1 MKQFRH
7 RRGTQKRA
15 GWLGAI
21 VCGALLQAGVST
33 AQVSVD
39 SATSANSGPATAAA
53 TLTFAHTVGAGA
65 NRLLLVGVHASAGTA
80 TVSSVMYGTANLT
93 QVGSAVSPSN
103 LNRAEIWSL
112 VNPPA
117 GTGNVVVTLSAAEN
131 LAAGAVSYLGV
142 DQAAPLSAP
151 VSASGAAVGP
161 SVVVSSATDQLVVSA
176 VSTDGDAL
184 SLSAGAGQS
193 VQYNTNTGA
202 LSTNILAAGSR
213 APGAPSVTM
222 SWTLGVPLIDWSMVG
237 VALLPAPAS
246 TPTDTPVDT
255 PTKTETPTPSSTPT
269 GTATD
274 TPTGIPTGT
283 AGATTPTIT
292 PTATA
297 AQLCGAVPVASG
309 CQPASRSVFLL
320 TNRLAP
326 VNNRLF
332 WQWKLSR
339 ATALPPFGDPTT
351 TTEYSL
357 CVYSTTG
364 GVPSLILH
372 ANVPPGGT
380 CYGFP
385 CWSELSHPGL
395 NWFRYAD
402 VLSRGRD
409 GIARISL
416 RANHAPSFKLRL
428 QVEGVGPNLP
438 VPTPNG
444 DHLVAE
450 DTEVIVQLINS
461 DGACWQGRYAVPAIA
476 DRPQKFKDKCGTLT
490 QNACE

>member
-1 MKQFRH
+1 
-7 RRGTQKRA
+7 
-15 GWLGAI
+15 
-21 VCGALLQAGVST
+21 VCGALLQAGASA
-33 AQVSVD
+33 AQISVD
-39 SATSANSGPATAAA
+39 SASSANTGPATAAA

-65 NRLLLVGVHASAGTA
+65 SLLLVDVHANDGTA

-93 QVGSAVSPSN
+93 QVGSAVAPLT

-117 GTGNVVVTLSAAEN
+117 GTDNVVVTLSAAEN

-142 DQAAPLSAP
+142 DPATPFGMSA
-151 VSASGAAVGP
+151 SASGVAVGP
-161 SVVVSSATDQLVVSA
+161 SVVVTSATNQVVVDAVSA
-176 VSTDGDAL
+176 DGDAL
-184 SLSAGAGQS
+184 SLTAGAGQS
-193 VQYNTNTGA
+193 QQYNTNTGI
-202 LSTNILAAGSR
+202 LPTNILAAGST
-213 APGAPSVTM
+213 APGAASVTM

-237 VALLPAPAS
+237 VALLPAPPS
-246 TPTDTPVDT
+246 TPTDTPVAS
-255 PTKTETPTPSSTPT
+255 PT
-269 GTATD
+269 A

-297 AQLCGAVPVASG
+297 AQLCGALPVASG

-320 TNRLAP
+320 TNRPAP

-332 WQWKLSR
+332 WQWKLSP

-395 NWFRYAD
+395 NWFRYSD

-416 RANHAPSFKLRL
+416 RANHAPGFKLRL

-444 DHLVAE
+444 DHLVEE

-476 DRPQKFKDKCGTLT
+476 DRPQKFKDKCGTVT